1 MSLIMVLCIT
11 DNGQKTVFVKA
22 KVYKS
27 GKMEASI
34 KDTGEMIEQ
43 MDMVD

>member
-1 MSLIMVLCIT
+1 MVLCIT
-11 DNGQKTVFVKA
+11 DNGQKMAFVKA
-22 KVYKS
+22 KAYKY

-43 MDMVD
+43 TDMVD

>member
-1 MSLIMVLCIT
+1 MEQYIT

-22 KVYKS
+22 KVFKY

-34 KDTGEMIEQ
+34 KDIGEMIEL
-43 MDMVD
+43 MDMAD